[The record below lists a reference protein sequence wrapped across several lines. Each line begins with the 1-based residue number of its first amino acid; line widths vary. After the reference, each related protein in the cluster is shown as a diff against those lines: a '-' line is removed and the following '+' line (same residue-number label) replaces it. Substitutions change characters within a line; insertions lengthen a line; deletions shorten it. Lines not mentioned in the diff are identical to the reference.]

1 MHEVTGNRAGLKPS
15 EISALER
22 VYRRRVAPREVVSAE
37 LGGFLCEISRRIG
50 RQIGVLV
57 SRQGAIEHV
66 VVGDA
71 SGLVLPEVGRLR
83 AGGGRF
89 RGLRLVH
96 THLRNEGLSRDD
108 LVDLALLRLDLVAAV
123 GVNHEG
129 RPADLHIAHLVPPRD
144 GKSPWILLPPTPFHH
159 ASVDFI
165 DIITALE
172 QEFDRVL
179 PTGRATRGAE
189 RALLV
194 VAELGK
200 SRGQGSHDNNR
211 VRSLP
216 ALPAAERRGRVWEP
230 AQGSHDNSVR
240 SLPALPAAERRGR
253 VWEPAQGSHDNRVRS
268 LPALPAAERRGR
280 VWEPAQ
286 GSHDNSVRSL
296 PALPAAERRG
306 RVWEPAQG
314 SHDNSVRSLPAL
326 PAAERRGRVWEPA
339 QGSHDNSRVHEL
351 GELCRTAGIQVVDVA
366 VQRRPEPDPRYL
378 IGRGKLEDV
387 LVRAMQYDASV
398 LIFDPDLSPGQ
409 AHAIASFTDLKVI
422 DRTILIL
429 DIFAQRAR
437 SRDAK
442 LQVEL
447 AQLRYRLPRLHEEN
461 TMMSRLVGGIGG
473 RGPGETKLEIG
484 RRRARERLHRLEK
497 DIEQTRRQR
506 AGRRAAR
513 KERGLPVVAIVG
525 YTNAGK
531 STLLNGLTGSDVL
544 VEDKLFATLDPT
556 TRRLRFPRERELILA
571 DTVGFIRDLPK
582 DLAQAF
588 HATLEELDD
597 ADLLLH
603 VVDATDPDR
612 DDHITA
618 VERILGDLALAET
631 PRLLVYNKTD
641 RLLPEEISQLA
652 AGGRNLAIS
661 ALHRPTF
668 LPLLAAMEAALWREG
683 HAVGGAIERI

>member
-1 MHEVTGNRAGLKPS
+1 MHEVTGNRSGLKPS
-15 EISALER
+15 EIATLER

-37 LGGFLCEISRRIG
+37 LGAFLCEISRSIA
-50 RQIGVLV
+50 RQVGVLI
-57 SRQGAIEHV
+57 SRQGAVEHV
-66 VVGDA
+66 IVGDA

-83 AGGGRF
+83 AGHGRF

-96 THLRNEGLSRDD
+96 THLRNEALSRDD

-129 RPADLHIAHLVPPRD
+129 RPSDLHVAHLLPPRE
-144 GKSPWILLPPTPFHH
+144 GKSPWILLPPAPFHRV
-159 ASVDFI
+159 AVDFVE
-165 DIITALE
+165 IITALE
-172 QEFDRVL
+172 QEFDRAL
-179 PTGRATRGAE
+179 PTGRAIRGSE

-194 VAELGK
+194 VAEIGK
-200 SRGQGSHDNNR
+200 LRGHS
-211 VRSLP
+211 
-216 ALPAAERRGRVWEP
+216 E
-230 AQGSHDNSVR
+230 
-240 SLPALPAAERRGR
+240 
-253 VWEPAQGSHDNRVRS
+253 
-268 LPALPAAERRGR
+268 
-280 VWEPAQ
+280 
-286 GSHDNSVRSL
+286 
-296 PALPAAERRG
+296 
-306 RVWEPAQG
+306 
-314 SHDNSVRSLPAL
+314 
-326 PAAERRGRVWEPA
+326 
-339 QGSHDNSRVHEL
+339 SRVHEL
-351 GELCRTAGIQVVDVA
+351 RELCRTAGIQVVDVA
-366 VQRRPEPDPRYL
+366 IQRRPEPDPRYL

-409 AHAIASFTDLKVI
+409 AHAIASFTDLKVV

-447 AQLRYRLPRLHEEN
+447 AQLRYRLPRLQDEN

-506 AGRRAAR
+506 AGRRSAR
-513 KERGLPVVAIVG
+513 KDRGLPVVAIVG

-531 STLLNGLTGSDVL
+531 STLLNSLTGSEVL

-556 TRRLRFPRERELILA
+556 TRRLRFPHERELILA

-603 VVDATDPDR
+603 VVDAADPDR
-612 DDHITA
+612 DAHIVA
-618 VERILGDLALAET
+618 VERILGDLNLAET

-641 RLLPEEISQLA
+641 RLLPEEKSILE

-661 ALHRPTF
+661 ALDRPTI
-668 LPLLAAMEAALWREG
+668 LPLLAAMEHALWREG
-683 HAVGGAIERI
+683 HCVGGYRESELQLDASVLAGEVGDEAEEFDA

>member
-1 MHEVTGNRAGLKPS
+1 MHEVTGNRSGLKPS

-37 LGGFLCEISRRIG
+37 LGAYLCEISRALA
-50 RQIGVLV
+50 RQVGVLI
-57 SRQGAIEHV
+57 SRQGAVEHV
-66 VVGDA
+66 IVGDA

-83 AGGGRF
+83 AGHGRF

-96 THLRNEGLSRDD
+96 THLRNEALSRDD
-108 LVDLALLRLDLVAAV
+108 LVDLALLRLDMVAAV

-129 RPADLHIAHLVPPRD
+129 RPADLHVAHLVPPRE
-144 GKSPWILLPPTPFHH
+144 GKSPWILLPPAPFHR
-159 ASVDFI
+159 ASVDFVEII
-165 DIITALE
+165 DSLE

-194 VAELGK
+194 VAEIGK
-200 SRGQGSHDNNR
+200 QRGQS
-211 VRSLP
+211 
-216 ALPAAERRGRVWEP
+216 ET
-230 AQGSHDNSVR
+230 
-240 SLPALPAAERRGR
+240 
-253 VWEPAQGSHDNRVRS
+253 
-268 LPALPAAERRGR
+268 
-280 VWEPAQ
+280 
-286 GSHDNSVRSL
+286 
-296 PALPAAERRG
+296 
-306 RVWEPAQG
+306 
-314 SHDNSVRSLPAL
+314 
-326 PAAERRGRVWEPA
+326 
-339 QGSHDNSRVHEL
+339 RVHEL
-351 GELCRTAGIQVVDVA
+351 RELCRTAGIQVVDVA
-366 VQRRPEPDPRYL
+366 IQRRPEPDPRYL

-447 AQLRYRLPRLHEEN
+447 AQLRYRLPRLQEEN

-506 AGRRAAR
+506 AGRRSAR
-513 KERGLPVVAIVG
+513 KDRGLPVVAIVG

-531 STLLNGLTGSDVL
+531 STLLNGLTGSEVL

-603 VVDATDPDR
+603 VVDAADPDR
-612 DDHITA
+612 DAHITA
-618 VERILGDLALAET
+618 VERILSDLNLAET

-641 RLLPEEISQLA
+641 RLLPEEKSLLE

-661 ALHRPTF
+661 ALDRPTI
-668 LPLLAAMEAALWREG
+668 LPLLAAMEHALWREG
-683 HAVGGAIERI
+683 HSVGGYTD

>member
-1 MHEVTGNRAGLKPS
+1 MHEITGNRAGLKSS
-15 EISALER
+15 ELSALER
-22 VYRRRVAPREVVSAE
+22 VYRRRVSPHEVVSDE
-37 LGGFLCEISRRIG
+37 LAAFLCEVSRG
-50 RQIGVLV
+50 MARQVGVLI
-57 SRQGAIEHV
+57 SRQGNVEHV
-66 VVGDA
+66 FVGDA
-71 SGLVLPEVGRLR
+71 SRIMLPEVGRLR
-83 AGGGRF
+83 AGHGRF

-96 THLRNEGLSRDD
+96 THLRNEVLSRDD

-129 RPADLHIAHLVPPRD
+129 RPADLHLAHLVPPRE
-144 GKSPWILLPPTPFHH
+144 GKSPWISLPTVPFHR
-159 ASVDFI
+159 SDVDFI
-165 DIITALE
+165 DLIDALE
-172 QEFDRVL
+172 EEFDRVL
-179 PTGRATRGAE
+179 PTGRATRAAE

-200 SRGQGSHDNNR
+200 LRGHS
-211 VRSLP
+211 
-216 ALPAAERRGRVWEP
+216 E
-230 AQGSHDNSVR
+230 
-240 SLPALPAAERRGR
+240 
-253 VWEPAQGSHDNRVRS
+253 
-268 LPALPAAERRGR
+268 
-280 VWEPAQ
+280 
-286 GSHDNSVRSL
+286 
-296 PALPAAERRG
+296 
-306 RVWEPAQG
+306 
-314 SHDNSVRSLPAL
+314 
-326 PAAERRGRVWEPA
+326 
-339 QGSHDNSRVHEL
+339 SRVHEL
-351 GELCRTAGIQVVDVA
+351 RELCRTAGIEVVDVA
-366 VQRRPEPDPRYL
+366 IQRRPEPDPRYL

-387 LVRAMQYDASV
+387 LVRAMQFDASV

-409 AHAIASFTDLKVI
+409 AHAISSFTDLKVI

-447 AQLRYRLPRLHEEN
+447 AQLRYRLPRLQEEN

-497 DIEQTRRQR
+497 DVEETRRQR
-506 AGRRAAR
+506 QGRRNAR
-513 KERGLPVVAIVG
+513 KDRGLPVVAIVG

-531 STLLNGLTGSDVL
+531 STLLNGLTGSEVL

-603 VVDATDPDR
+603 VVDAADPDR
-612 DDHITA
+612 DAHITA
-618 VERILGDLALAET
+618 VERILGDLHLAET
-631 PRLLVYNKTD
+631 PRLLVYNKVD
-641 RLLPEEISQLA
+641 RLLPEEKVILESSSA
-652 AGGRNLAIS
+652 KILAIS
-661 ALHRPTF
+661 ALDRKTI
-668 LPLLAAMEAALWREG
+668 LPLLAAMEHALWREG
-683 HAVGGAIERI
+683 LEVRGGEWEQSEG

>member
-1 MHEVTGNRAGLKPS
+1 MHDITGNRAGLKPS
-15 EISALER
+15 ELSALER
-22 VYRRRVAPREVVSAE
+22 VYRRRVSPHEVVSAE
-37 LGGFLCEISRRIG
+37 LAGFLCEVSRSIA
-50 RQIGVLV
+50 RQVGVLI
-57 SRQGAIEHV
+57 SRQGNIEHV
-66 VVGDA
+66 FVGDA
-71 SGLVLPEVGRLR
+71 SRIMLPEVGRLR
-83 AGGGRF
+83 AGHGRF

-96 THLRNEGLSRDD
+96 THLRNEALSRDD

-129 RPADLHIAHLVPPRD
+129 RPADLHVAHLVPPRE
-144 GKSPWILLPPTPFHH
+144 GKSPWVSLPTEPFHH
-159 ASVDFI
+159 SELDFI
-165 DIITALE
+165 ELIDALE
-172 QEFDRVL
+172 EEFDRVL
-179 PTGRATRGAE
+179 PTARATRAVE

-200 SRGQGSHDNNR
+200 LRGYSAN
-211 VRSLP
+211 
-216 ALPAAERRGRVWEP
+216 
-230 AQGSHDNSVR
+230 
-240 SLPALPAAERRGR
+240 
-253 VWEPAQGSHDNRVRS
+253 
-268 LPALPAAERRGR
+268 
-280 VWEPAQ
+280 
-286 GSHDNSVRSL
+286 
-296 PALPAAERRG
+296 
-306 RVWEPAQG
+306 
-314 SHDNSVRSLPAL
+314 
-326 PAAERRGRVWEPA
+326 
-339 QGSHDNSRVHEL
+339 RVHEL
-351 GELCRTAGIQVVDVA
+351 RELCRTAGIEVVDVA
-366 VQRRPEPDPRYL
+366 IQRRPEPDPRYL
-378 IGRGKLEDV
+378 IGKGKLEDV
-387 LVRAMQYDASV
+387 LVRAMQFDAGV

-409 AHAIASFTDLKVI
+409 AHTIASFTDLKVI

-447 AQLRYRLPRLHEEN
+447 AQLRYRLPRLQEEN

-497 DIEQTRRQR
+497 DVEETRRQR
-506 AGRRAAR
+506 QGRRKAR
-513 KERGLPVVAIVG
+513 EDRGPPVVAIVG

-603 VVDATDPDR
+603 VVDASDPDR
-612 DDHITA
+612 DAHITA
-618 VERILGDLALAET
+618 VERILKDLELAET
-631 PRLLVYNKTD
+631 PRLLVYNKVD
-641 RLLPEEISQLA
+641 RLLPEEREILE
-652 AGGRNLAIS
+652 GNGKTLAIS
-661 ALHRPTF
+661 ALDRKTV
-668 LPLLAAMEAALWREG
+668 LPLLAEMEHALWREG
-683 HAVGGAIERI
+683 HAIEY

>member
-22 VYRRRVAPREVVSAE
+22 VYRRRVGAREVVSAE
-37 LGGFLCEISRRIG
+37 LGAYLCEISRAMA
-50 RQIGVLV
+50 RQVGVLI

-66 VVGDA
+66 IVGDA
-71 SGLVLPEVGRLR
+71 SALVLPEVGRLR
-83 AGGGRF
+83 AGHGRF

-96 THLRNEGLSRDD
+96 THLRNEALSRDD
-108 LVDLALLRLDLVAAV
+108 LVDLALLRLDMVAAV

-129 RPADLHIAHLVPPRD
+129 RPADLHVAHLVPPRE
-144 GKSPWILLPPTPFHH
+144 GKSPWILLPPAPFHR
-159 ASVDFI
+159 ASVDFLDTI
-165 DIITALE
+165 DALE
-172 QEFDRVL
+172 EEFDRAL
-179 PTGRATRGAE
+179 PTGRATRGSE

-194 VAELGK
+194 VAEIGK
-200 SRGQGSHDNNR
+200 LRGHNNR

-216 ALPAAERRGRVWEP
+216 ALPAAEHRGRVWEP
-230 AQGSHDNSVR
+230 AQGSQYNT
-240 SLPALPAAERRGR
+240 
-253 VWEPAQGSHDNRVRS
+253 
-268 LPALPAAERRGR
+268 
-280 VWEPAQ
+280 
-286 GSHDNSVRSL
+286 
-296 PALPAAERRG
+296 
-306 RVWEPAQG
+306 
-314 SHDNSVRSLPAL
+314 
-326 PAAERRGRVWEPA
+326 
-339 QGSHDNSRVHEL
+339 RVHEL
-351 GELCRTAGIQVVDVA
+351 RELCRTAGIQVVDVA
-366 VQRRPEPDPRYL
+366 IQRRPEPDPRYL

-447 AQLRYRLPRLHEEN
+447 AQLRYRLPRLQEEN

-497 DIEQTRRQR
+497 DIEETRRQR

-513 KERGLPVVAIVG
+513 KDRGLPVVAIVG

-531 STLLNGLTGSDVL
+531 STLLNGLTGSEVL

-603 VVDATDPDR
+603 VVDAADPDR
-612 DDHITA
+612 DAHITA
-618 VERILGDLALAET
+618 VERILGDLGLAET
-631 PRLLVYNKTD
+631 PRLLVYNKAD
-641 RLLPEEISQLA
+641 RLLPEEKSVLE

-661 ALHRPTF
+661 ALDRPTV
-668 LPLLAAMEAALWREG
+668 LPLLAAMENALWREG
-683 HAVGGAIERI
+683 HTVD

>member
-22 VYRRRVAPREVVSAE
+22 VYRRRVAPEEVVSDE
-37 LGGFLCEISRRIG
+37 LGGFLCEVSRRIG
-50 RQIGVLV
+50 RQVGALI

-66 VVGDA
+66 FVGDA
-71 SGLVLPEVGRLR
+71 SRIVLPEVGRLR
-83 AGGGRF
+83 AGHGRF

-96 THLRNEGLSRDD
+96 THLRNETLSRDD

-129 RPADLHIAHLVPPRD
+129 RPADLHVAHLVPPRE
-144 GKSPWILLPPTPFHH
+144 GKSPWVLLAPVPFHR
-159 ASVDFI
+159 AEVDCV
-165 DIITALE
+165 DLVAALE

-179 PTGRATRGAE
+179 PTGRKTRAAE
-189 RALLV
+189 RAMLV
-194 VAELGK
+194 VVELGK
-200 SRGQGSHDNNR
+200 ARGGSD
-211 VRSLP
+211 
-216 ALPAAERRGRVWEP
+216 
-230 AQGSHDNSVR
+230 
-240 SLPALPAAERRGR
+240 
-253 VWEPAQGSHDNRVRS
+253 
-268 LPALPAAERRGR
+268 
-280 VWEPAQ
+280 
-286 GSHDNSVRSL
+286 
-296 PALPAAERRG
+296 
-306 RVWEPAQG
+306 
-314 SHDNSVRSLPAL
+314 
-326 PAAERRGRVWEPA
+326 
-339 QGSHDNSRVHEL
+339 SRVHEL
-351 GELCRTAGIQVVDVA
+351 RELCRSAGIDVVDVA
-366 VQRRPEPDPRYL
+366 VQRRPEADPRYL

-387 LVRAMQYDASV
+387 LVRAMQFDAGV

-409 AHAIASFTDLKVI
+409 AHAIAAFTDLKVI

-447 AQLRYRLPRLHEEN
+447 AQLRYRLPRLQEEN

-497 DIEQTRRQR
+497 DIEETRRQR
-506 AGRRAAR
+506 RGRRAAR
-513 KERGLPVVAIVG
+513 EGRGLPLVAIVG
-525 YTNAGK
+525 YTNSGK
-531 STLLNGLTGSDVL
+531 STLLNSLTGSEVL
-544 VEDKLFATLDPT
+544 VENKLFATLDPT

-603 VVDATDPDR
+603 VVDAADPDR
-612 DDHITA
+612 EAHITA
-618 VERILGDLALAET
+618 VERILGDLELAET
-631 PRLLVYNKTD
+631 PRLLVYNKSD
-641 RLLPEEISQLA
+641 RLLPEEQTILE

-661 ALHRPTF
+661 ALDRKTI
-668 LPLLAAMEAALWREG
+668 LPLLAAMESALWREG
-683 HAVGGAIERI
+683 HDYYRREP

>member
-1 MHEVTGNRAGLKPS
+1 MHDITGNCAGLKPS
-15 EISALER
+15 ELAALER
-22 VYRRRVAPREVVSAE
+22 VYRRRVSPQEVVSAE
-37 LGGFLCEISRRIG
+37 LAAFLCEVSRGIA
-50 RQIGVLV
+50 RQVGVLI
-57 SRQGAIEHV
+57 SRQGNIEHV
-66 VVGDA
+66 FVGDA
-71 SGLVLPEVGRLR
+71 SRIMLPEVGRLR
-83 AGGGRF
+83 AGHGRF

-96 THLRNEGLSRDD
+96 THLRNEALSRDD

-129 RPADLHIAHLVPPRD
+129 RPADLHLAHLVPPRE
-144 GKSPWILLPPTPFHH
+144 GKSPWVSLPTEPFHR
-159 ASVDFI
+159 SEVDFVELI
-165 DIITALE
+165 DALE
-172 QEFDRVL
+172 EEFDRVL
-179 PTGRATRGAE
+179 PTGRATRAAE

-200 SRGQGSHDNNR
+200 LRGHS
-211 VRSLP
+211 
-216 ALPAAERRGRVWEP
+216 E
-230 AQGSHDNSVR
+230 
-240 SLPALPAAERRGR
+240 
-253 VWEPAQGSHDNRVRS
+253 
-268 LPALPAAERRGR
+268 
-280 VWEPAQ
+280 
-286 GSHDNSVRSL
+286 
-296 PALPAAERRG
+296 
-306 RVWEPAQG
+306 
-314 SHDNSVRSLPAL
+314 
-326 PAAERRGRVWEPA
+326 
-339 QGSHDNSRVHEL
+339 SRVHEL
-351 GELCRTAGIQVVDVA
+351 RELCRTAGIQVVDVA

-387 LVRAMQYDASV
+387 LVRAMQFDASV

-409 AHAIASFTDLKVI
+409 AHAVASFTDLKVI

-447 AQLRYRLPRLHEEN
+447 AQLRYRLPRLQEEN

-497 DIEQTRRQR
+497 DVEETRRQR
-506 AGRRAAR
+506 KGRRKAR
-513 KERGLPVVAIVG
+513 EDRGLPVVAIVG

-531 STLLNGLTGSDVL
+531 STLLNGLTGSEVL

-603 VVDATDPDR
+603 IVDAADPDR
-612 DDHITA
+612 DAHITA
-618 VERILGDLALAET
+618 VERILGDLGLAET
-631 PRLLVYNKTD
+631 PRLLVYNKVD
-641 RLLPEEISQLA
+641 RLLPEEKAILESLGQ
-652 AGGRNLAIS
+652 NLTIS
-661 ALHRPTF
+661 ALDRKTI
-668 LPLLAAMEAALWREG
+668 LPLLAAMETALWREG
-683 HAVGGAIERI
+683 HEVLGGEW